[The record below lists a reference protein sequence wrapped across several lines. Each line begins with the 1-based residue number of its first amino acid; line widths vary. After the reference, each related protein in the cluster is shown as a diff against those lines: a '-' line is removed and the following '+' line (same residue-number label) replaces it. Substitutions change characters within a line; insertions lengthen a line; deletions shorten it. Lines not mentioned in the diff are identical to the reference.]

1 MDKQE
6 NRLDADTAD
15 PNSAVMSEDELES
28 VAGGRRHPM
37 PIAGNPAQA
46 PPEPVTLGAEGAPIT
61 TALPN
66 ATDLNIGTTHD
77 SKKG

>member
-6 NRLDADTAD
+6 NRLDADPAD

-37 PIAGNPAQA
+37 PIAGNPSQA
-46 PPEPVTLGAEGAPIT
+46 PPEPVTLGPGDGAG
-61 TALPN
+61 TALPQI
-66 ATDLNIGTTHD
+66 TTLNSGTVQDT
-77 SKKG
+77 KG